1 MSSLCCL
8 VVAEDAQVR
17 GEISGVGVIVAE
29 SAATPGQGVL
39 IHTAGFVVAL
49 AAIVRAGR
57 TAGHWSV
64 ESRFAPRSCDWVTPA
79 ASRRTSRSSVR
90 SKGELGCSRMEAAG
104 RPACTSPSV
113 LLLRGWLGGV
123 ARDGQVEQDHGVVVG
138 SAGLG

>member
-1 MSSLCCL
+1 

-64 ESRFAPRSCDWVTPA
+64 ESRFAPRSC
-79 ASRRTSRSSVR
+79 
-90 SKGELGCSRMEAAG
+90 
-104 RPACTSPSV
+104 
-113 LLLRGWLGGV
+113 
-123 ARDGQVEQDHGVVVG
+123 HG
-138 SAGLG
+138 